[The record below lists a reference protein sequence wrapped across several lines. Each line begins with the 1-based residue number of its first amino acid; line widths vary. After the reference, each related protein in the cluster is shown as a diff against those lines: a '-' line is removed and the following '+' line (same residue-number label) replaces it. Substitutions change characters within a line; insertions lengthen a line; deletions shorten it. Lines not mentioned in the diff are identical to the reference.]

1 MLSEINRLSAQI
13 LIEASLLERGCLDET
28 RPMEVQQALDSLKD
42 LATPKEWDLGHVRI
56 GWRHG
61 SYYLRTA
68 EEEEA
73 EEEENTNFI
82 REMWEEVRREQRSCS
97 A

>member
-61 SYYLRTA
+61 SYYLRTLTA
-68 EEEEA
+68 EEEA
-73 EEEENTNFI
+73 EKENIDFI
-82 REMWEEVRREQRSCS
+82 REMWEQARREQRSCS